1 MGYLRSLA
9 LAGAVLAALPVAAAE
24 FHYEAGLS
32 YGHTD
37 NIRRTSEN
45 PVSED
50 IAAANLRFS
59 LDETTRRLRADV
71 VGDLAWNEYLDDT
84 FDSELTG
91 NFAGNATFGLVPER
105 FEWFL
110 GDSFG
115 QVLSDPFL
123 PATPENRENI
133 NQFATGPNFYLGFG
147 SQMRL
152 QLNARYVLTDFERL
166 PFDSESFRG
175 EIGLVRLLSGRS
187 SISMNLRSEDV
198 SLDDAALQADYKN
211 TEAFLRYDISGA
223 RTNLRTDLGWSQ
235 LDRDSATDA
244 EDGLLLR
251 IDASRRLTA
260 SSTAQLTAGREFSN
274 AGSAFAGGLSST
286 GVDISITPGRQS
298 PLPFTSD
305 YATLRWNFARNRTGL
320 GLFGSWA
327 ERTHEDDPMLD
338 QTMTS
343 LGVQVRRDLSP
354 NASLSAD
361 LGSTQGDFAQP
372 GGEYDEINAGLTL
385 NWRLTRHL
393 TLQFSY
399 DYLDRDSESLA
410 ASFEEN
416 RIWLSF
422 LFGSGRPR
430 STFAPPTFGADPAP

>member
-1 MGYLRSLA
+1 MGHLRSLA
-9 LAGAVLAALPVAAAE
+9 LAGAVLAALPAAAAE
-24 FHYEAGLS
+24 LHYEAGLS
-32 YGHTD
+32 YGHSD
-37 NIRRTSEN
+37 NIRRTAEN
-45 PVSED
+45 QVSED

-59 LDETTRRLRADV
+59 LDENTRRLRADV

-91 NFAGNATFGLVPER
+91 NFAGNATFGLLPER
-105 FEWFL
+105 IEWFV

-166 PFDSESFRG
+166 PFDSESYRG

-187 SISMNLRSEDV
+187 AISMNLRSEDV
-198 SLDDAALQADYKN
+198 TLDEAALQGDYTN

-223 RTNLRTDLGWSQ
+223 RTNLRTDVGWSQ
-235 LDRDSATDA
+235 LDRDAATDA

-251 IDASRRLTA
+251 IDASRRLSA
-260 SSTAQLTAGREFSN
+260 SSTAQLSAGREFSN

-298 PLPFTSD
+298 ALPFTSD
-305 YATLRWNFARNRTGL
+305 HATLRWTFDRHRTGL
-320 GLFGSWA
+320 GLFGTWA
-327 ERTHEDDPMLD
+327 ERTYEDEPLLD
-338 QTMTS
+338 QTMTT
-343 LGVQVRRDLSP
+343 LGVLLRRDLSP
-354 NASLSAD
+354 NASLFAEA
-361 LGSTQGDFAQP
+361 GSTRGDFAQP
-372 GGEYDEINAGLTL
+372 GGEYDEINAGLSL

-399 DYLDRDSESLA
+399 DYLDRDGEALA

-416 RIWLSF
+416 RIWLSV